1 MPPIAGTVAR
11 SLFAYLLAGTF
22 WPNLPEDVARRRLS
36 QALWQVRK
44 ALDPHPVLLTE
55 GDTVQINPGLPLWL
69 DVEKFTRHK
78 AQSAAASLIPRCT
91 CSS

>member
-1 MPPIAGTVAR
+1 
-11 SLFAYLLAGTF
+11 
-22 WPNLPEDVARRRLS
+22 
-36 QALWQVRK
+36 
-44 ALDPHPVLLTE
+44 LLTE